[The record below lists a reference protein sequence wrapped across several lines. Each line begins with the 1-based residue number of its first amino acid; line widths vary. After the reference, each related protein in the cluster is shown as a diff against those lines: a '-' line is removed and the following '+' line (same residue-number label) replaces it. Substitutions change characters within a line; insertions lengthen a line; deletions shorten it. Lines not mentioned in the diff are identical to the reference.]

1 MTSHPNRRF
10 HGTHERPPRLSLTHE
25 RFYHRR
31 ALYSAIRRV
40 AALHL
45 SACRNLTLVDLGCGD
60 APYKPVFADWV
71 SRYISV
77 DLPSNPRAEAA
88 FSQEGRVDLPD
99 SFADVVLSTQVL
111 EHVKDPATYLD
122 EAHRLLCDGGLLL
135 ISTHGYWMLHPDPTD
150 YWRWTS
156 HGLRVALENSGFRVL
171 TTEGVMGLASA
182 GVQLFQD
189 GMLPRVPHP
198 LRGPLVAVLQVLVL
212 ATDKLC
218 SAEARNRDACVYVVA
233 AKKYQREAL
242 LLAANVT
249 ERHAGSERR
258 DGTGATG
265 KPYGSLPPMG
275 DDSRG
280 SICVISP
287 NPNAYSETFIRAHFE
302 RLPARVEALV
312 GGYLPTHSGDGA
324 PLFHQGLVARVA
336 RGIGRRVLRLASGYL
351 ETRAVVHFLKRRRI
365 TAVLCE
371 YGPTGVMCYPAC
383 RTARVPLIVHFH
395 GFDAYDRTTLDSFG
409 RSYPQLFEAASAI
422 VAVSRHME
430 QTLLELGAP
439 RKKLHYNP
447 YGVDTKV
454 FRGAEPA
461 AVPPRFLSVGRFVD
475 KKAPHLTVLA
485 FSLVAREVPEA
496 QLTMIGGGP
505 LMEASRQLARALRIG
520 ERVDFVGPQPPLDV
534 AAAMRRSRAFVQHS
548 VVTSYGD
555 SEGTP
560 VAILE
565 AGASGLPVVATR
577 HRGIADVVVDGT
589 TGFLVDELDVDAM
602 AERMLR
608 LATDAQLADRLG
620 RAGREHVASNYLV
633 EDRIASLWQ
642 IISGTIAAR
651 R

>member
-1 MTSHPNRRF
+1 MDSDRQPTAREVAGFYDSFTTHLLADF
-10 HGTHERPPRLSLTHE
+10 VHG
-25 RFYHRR
+25 
-31 ALYSAIRRV
+31 
-40 AALHL
+40 
-45 SACRNLTLVDLGCGD
+45 
-60 APYKPVFADWV
+60 
-71 SRYISV
+71 
-77 DLPSNPRAEAA
+77 NPRAELAIAHALAWLPRGTRRALDIGCGIGWSSWEIKRHHPAIDVVGIDFSARMVALANTLFAA
-88 FSQEGRVDLPD
+88 PGLAFRSVDISRDLPFAQGNFEAVAMLD
-99 SFADVVLSTQVL
+99 VYEHIARHQRKALHLRLAEVLAEESRVILTVPTASHQQRLRTRDPNRLQPIDEDVSLEDFERLAQDLGARLRMVKEVSVWNPGDYMHAVIERGSFPQRIAHPERRTHRLAPRRVRAAIVRRVLSKRVT
-111 EHVKDPATYLD
+111 
-122 EAHRLLCDGGLLL
+122 RDGL
-135 ISTHGYWMLHPDPTD
+135 
-150 YWRWTS
+150 
-156 HGLRVALENSGFRVL
+156 
-171 TTEGVMGLASA
+171 
-182 GVQLFQD
+182 
-189 GMLPRVPHP
+189 MLPDVGRMTVCVVSP
-198 LRGPLVAVLQVLVL
+198 
-212 ATDKLC
+212 
-218 SAEARNRDACVYVVA
+218 SRD
-233 AKKYQREAL
+233 
-242 LLAANVT
+242 
-249 ERHAGSERR
+249 
-258 DGTGATG
+258 
-265 KPYGSLPPMG
+265 
-275 DDSRG
+275 
-280 SICVISP
+280 
-287 NPNAYSETFIRAHFE
+287 AYSETFIRAHVE
-302 RLPARVEALV
+302 RLPARVEVLT
-312 GGYLPTHSGDGA
+312 GGWLPTHAEDGT
-324 PLFHQGLVARVA
+324 PLLRQDPVARLMRA
-336 RGIGRRVLRLASGYL
+336 TGRRVLRLASGYL

-430 QTLLELGAP
+430 QTLLDLGAP

-642 IISGTIAAR
+642 IISGTIEAR